1 MSYDYSEKRDF
12 YRMTIECPMTY
23 TVVGRDEVYEGVA
36 KDLSSTGMSIDCEHS
51 HPMGAMLEVRI
62 APDMTLVPALH
73 ARVEVVRSQPGSDGR
88 WDLGVAIREF
98 LQ

>member
-1 MSYDYSEKRDF
+1 MSHDYSEKRDF

-23 TVVGRDEVYEGVA
+23 TVVGQGEVYEGLA
-36 KDLSSTGMSIDCEHS
+36 KDLSSTGMSIICAQH
-51 HPMGAMLEVRI
+51 HPAGAMLEIRI

-73 ARVEVVRSQPGSDGR
+73 ARVEVVRSQTAPDGR